1 MANVVEVLD
10 LIKQMDVSF
19 VHIKR
24 SNYSVADL
32 LAKEGVSHPILQVSH
47 FLYS

>member
-32 LAKEGVSHPILQVSH
+32 LAKEGVSRPILQVSH